1 MVIMISVLIIVLAV
15 GIWGAIHSILA
26 SLTVKDLLEN
36 KFGLLYHQYYRLIY
50 VIFSALSFC
59 GVLAAVIFLPDKHF
73 YTIPLPWIIITGIIQ
88 LAGVGLVMYSLH
100 QTGTMI
106 FLGFSQAV
114 KPGFENKTVPFITD
128 GAFNYIRHPIY
139 TGSFLLIWFLPF
151 MSQNILAFNIAATV
165 YIFIGVIFE
174 ERKLEIEF
182 GEQYRE
188 YKRHTPKFIPFLKR

>member
-1 MVIMISVLIIVLAV
+1 MSDMFSVVIIVLVV
-15 GIWGAIHSILA
+15 GLWGAMHSILA
-26 SLTVKDLLEN
+26 SLSLKHRMEK
-36 KFGLLYHQYYRLIY
+36 KFGILYHRYYRLAY
-50 VIFSALSFC
+50 VLFSASSFL

-88 LAGVGLVMYSLH
+88 MAGALLVVYSLH

-114 KPGFENKTVPFITD
+114 KPGFENKTVPFITN
-128 GAFNYIRHPIY
+128 GVFRYIRHPIY
-139 TGSFLLIWFLPF
+139 TGSLLLIWFIPF
-151 MSQNILAFNIAATV
+151 MSRNILTFNIAATV
-165 YIFIGVIFE
+165 YILIGVIFE